1 VLPIT
6 LSTPPPPATG
16 SHLCTSCSV
25 TITRT
30 KGTECSACRRF
41 RDGCAPRKQREAAL
55 KTYLDKAVDEGVVPA
70 YTSHDKCA
78 TSTTTNPLLFA
89 GPNRPDFLWKLDT
102 HWVVLEVDE
111 AQHKGKTYSCERRRE
126 LEICNCAGGLPVVFV
141 RFNPD
146 TFCTGSKSARVKVS
160 AESIPKRHAA
170 VVAAVGHA
178 VANVAQGLTFVKLY
192 FDCSCI
198 ASSSSSSSSSSSDHP
213 CGFSHT
219 TTYKDH
225 EAFLMDFQ

>member
-198 ASSSSSSSSSSSDHP
+198 ASSSSSSSSSSDHP

>member
-1 VLPIT
+1 M
-6 LSTPPPPATG
+6 
-16 SHLCTSCSV
+16 C
-25 TITRT
+25 
-30 KGTECSACRRF
+30 
-41 RDGCAPRKQREAAL
+41 
-55 KTYLDKAVDEGVVPA
+55 
-70 YTSHDKCA
+70 
-78 TSTTTNPLLFA
+78 A
-89 GPNRPDFLWKLDT
+89 GPLHCRARN
-102 HWVVLEVDE
+102 
-111 AQHKGKTYSCERRRE
+111 TYSTRNYDPPR
-126 LEICNCAGGLPVVFV
+126 LPKGGLPVVFV

-198 ASSSSSSSSSSSDHP
+198 ASSSSSSSDHP